1 MPVDVVKI
9 FVTTS
14 AAFFIGIVI
23 TPFLTDFLYRHK
35 MWKKSSVKLSMDGGT
50 ATITSKLHND
60 AERKLPRMGG
70 VVIWGS
76 VFITIFL
83 FFVLASVFP
92 ETIFEKLSFLSREQ
106 TWLPLFALIT

>member
-35 MWKKSSVKLSMDGGT
+35 MWKKSSVKLAMDGAT

-76 VFITIFL
+76 VFITIFPL
-83 FFVLASVFP
+83 LLIIIFFKCSTTNRYYINNYFFM
-92 ETIFEKLSFLSREQ
+92 IC
-106 TWLPLFALIT
+106 